1 MCGEFQPTF
10 AILRVLQNKKRA
22 MLLKRNFLPLFVV
35 QFLGAMNDNILK
47 NAILVMV
54 TFGIIGSDNAGL
66 LINLAAG
73 LFILPFLLFGAWAG
87 IIAEKHDKAT
97 LSRRL
102 KILEL
107 AIAVVACVGLFLHSA
122 SVLLIAL
129 FGLGVQATFFGPVKY
144 AIIPQYLL
152 PKYLMR
158 GNAYIEGGTF
168 IAILLG
174 TILGASTI
182 TGEHGTLIVSAL
194 LIGVAAIGYT
204 ASRYMP
210 PAPASNPAL
219 AFEPNI
225 VRATAQVIK
234 EGMNRRILVFSVLSI
249 SWFWF
254 LGAIIL
260 TQLPLFAKEYLHES
274 EGIITLFLAIF
285 SVGIGIGSVACERIS
300 HGDIKLKYVLIG
312 AVGIALF
319 LADLAFFTGGVIRSA
334 IDFFGISFFSG
345 FFTVPLYSLLQ
356 KASDTERRSR
366 TIAANNIL
374 NALFMVVASIFG
386 MLVFSLGYSLKEL
399 FAVLLL
405 LHIGATVYGYKE
417 MRVLQH

>member
-1 MCGEFQPTF
+1 
-10 AILRVLQNKKRA
+10 
-22 MLLKRNFLPLFVV
+22 MLLKINFLPLFVV

-54 TFGIIGSDNAGL
+54 TFGIIRSEVPGV

-73 LFILPFLLFGAWAG
+73 LFILPFLIFGAWAG
-87 IIAEKHDKAT
+87 IIAEKHDKAI

-107 AIAVVACVGLFLHSA
+107 AIAIIACIGLFTHSA
-122 SVLLIAL
+122 SVLLVAL

-144 AIIPQYLL
+144 ALIPQYLP

-174 TILGASTI
+174 TILGASSV
-182 TGEHGTLIVSAL
+182 TGEHGGIIVSTL
-194 LIGVAAIGYT
+194 LIGVATVGYI

-210 PAPASNPAL
+210 PAPASNPHL

-225 VRATAQVIK
+225 IRATSEVIK
-234 EGMNRRILVFSVLSI
+234 EGMNRHILVFSVLAI

-260 TQLPLFAKEYLHES
+260 TQLPLFVKEYLHEG
-274 EGIITLFLAIF
+274 ETVITVFLAIF

-300 HGDIKLKYVLIG
+300 HGDIKLKFVLVG

-319 LADLAFFTGGVIRSA
+319 LGDLAFFANGVARSA
-334 IDFFGISFFSG
+334 VDFFAISFFSG

-356 KASDTERRSR
+356 KASDVERRSR
-366 TIAANNIL
+366 AIAANNIL
-374 NALFMVVASIFG
+374 NALFMVVASLFG
-386 MLVFSLGYSLKEL
+386 MLIFSLGYSLKEL

-405 LHIGATVYGYKE
+405 LHIAATIYGYKSA
-417 MRVLQH
+417 RKLQH

>member
-1 MCGEFQPTF
+1 
-10 AILRVLQNKKRA
+10 

-54 TFGIIGSDNAGL
+54 TFGIIRSDNAGL

-87 IIAEKHDKAT
+87 IVAEQHDKAM

-107 AIAVVACVGLFLHSA
+107 AIAVIACVGLFSHSA
-122 SVLLIAL
+122 SVLLVAL

-144 AIIPQYLL
+144 ALIPQYLP

-158 GNAYIEGGTF
+158 GNAYTEGGTF

-174 TILGASTI
+174 TILGASTV
-182 TGEHGTLIVSAL
+182 TGEHGSTIVSTL
-194 LIGVAAIGYT
+194 LVGVATVGYI

-225 VRATAQVIK
+225 VRATTQVVK
-234 EGMNRRILVFSVLSI
+234 EGMNRPILVFSVLAI

-260 TQLPLFAKEYLHES
+260 TQLPLFVKEYLHEG
-274 EGIITLFLAIF
+274 ETAITVFLAIF

-300 HGDIKLKYVLIG
+300 HGDIKLKFVLVG

-319 LADLAFFTGGVIRSA
+319 LGDLAFFANGVARSA
-334 IDFFGISFFSG
+334 VDFFGISFFSG

-356 KASDTERRSR
+356 KASDVERRSR

-386 MLVFSLGYSLKEL
+386 MLVFKLGYSLKEL
-399 FAVLLL
+399 FVVLLL
-405 LHIGATVYGYKE
+405 LHIAATIYGYRYTKA
-417 MRVLQH
+417 LKH

>member
-1 MCGEFQPTF
+1 
-10 AILRVLQNKKRA
+10 
-22 MLLKRNFLPLFVV
+22 MLLKRNFLPLFIV
-35 QFLGAMNDNILK
+35 QFLGATNDNILK

-54 TFGIIGSDNAGL
+54 TFGIIRSEVPGV

-73 LFILPFLLFGAWAG
+73 LFILPFLIFGAWAG
-87 IIAEKHDKAT
+87 IIAEKHDKAI

-107 AIAVVACVGLFLHSA
+107 VIAIIACIGLFTHSA
-122 SVLLIAL
+122 SVLLVAL

-144 AIIPQYLL
+144 ALIPQYLL

-182 TGEHGTLIVSAL
+182 TGEHGSAIVSTL
-194 LIGVAAIGYT
+194 LVGVATIGYI

-210 PAPASNPAL
+210 PAPASNPHL

-225 VRATAQVIK
+225 IRATSEVIK
-234 EGMNRRILVFSVLSI
+234 EVMNRHILVFSVLAI

-260 TQLPLFAKEYLHES
+260 TQLPLFVKEYLHEG
-274 EGIITLFLAIF
+274 ETAITVFLAIF

-300 HGDIKLKYVLIG
+300 HGDIKLKFVLVG

-319 LADLAFFTGGVIRSA
+319 LGDLAFFANGVARSA
-334 IDFFGISFFSG
+334 VDFFAISFFSG

-356 KASDTERRSR
+356 KASDVERRSR
-366 TIAANNIL
+366 AIAANNIL
-374 NALFMVVASIFG
+374 NALFMVVASLFG
-386 MLVFSLGYSLKEL
+386 MLIFSLGYSLKEL

-405 LHIGATVYGYKE
+405 LHIAATIYGYKSA
-417 MRVLQH
+417 RKLQH

>member
-1 MCGEFQPTF
+1 
-10 AILRVLQNKKRA
+10 

-54 TFGIIGSDNAGL
+54 TFGIIRSDAPGV

-87 IIAEKHDKAT
+87 IVAEQHDKAM
-97 LSRRL
+97 LSRTL

-107 AIAVVACVGLFLHSA
+107 AIAVVACVGLFSHSA

-144 AIIPQYLL
+144 AVIPQYLP

-174 TILGASTI
+174 TILSASSV
-182 TGEHGTLIVSAL
+182 TGEHGSAIVSAL
-194 LIGVAAIGYT
+194 LVGVATIGYI

-225 VRATAQVIK
+225 VRATSQVVK
-234 EGMNRRILVFSVLSI
+234 EGMNRSILVFSVLAI

-260 TQLPLFAKEYLHES
+260 TQLPLFVKEYLHES
-274 EGIITLFLAIF
+274 ETVITVFLAIF
-285 SVGIGIGSVACERIS
+285 SIGIGGGSVACDRIS
-300 HGDIKLKYVLIG
+300 HGDIRLKYVLIG
-312 AVGIALF
+312 SIGIAIFLF
-319 LADLAFFTGGVIRSA
+319 DLAFFADGIARSA
-334 IDFFGISFFSG
+334 VDFFGISFFSG
-345 FFTVPLYSLLQ
+345 VFTVPLYSLLQ
-356 KASDTERRSR
+356 KASDVERRSR

-399 FAVLLL
+399 FVVLLL
-405 LHIGATVYGYKE
+405 LHIAATIYGYKYTGA
-417 MRVLQH
+417 LKH

>member
-1 MCGEFQPTF
+1 MF
-10 AILRVLQNKKRA
+10 LR
-22 MLLKRNFLPLFVV
+22 RNFLPLFVV

-47 NAILVMV
+47 NALLIMV
-54 TFGIIGSDNAGL
+54 TFGIINSQNPGM

-73 LFILPFLLFGAWAG
+73 LFILPFLLFSAWAG
-87 IIAEKHDKAT
+87 IVAEQHDKAILT
-97 LSRRL
+97 RRL
-102 KILEL
+102 KTLEILI
-107 AIAVVACVGLFLHSA
+107 AITACIGLFSHSA
-122 SVLLIAL
+122 YVLLVAL
-129 FGLGVQATFFGPVKY
+129 FGLGVQAAFFGPVKY
-144 AIIPQYLL
+144 ALIPQYLP

-174 TILGASTI
+174 TILGASSV
-182 TGEHGTLIVSAL
+182 TGEHGSAIVSAL
-194 LIGVAAIGYT
+194 LVGVATIGYI

-225 VRATAQVIK
+225 VRATSQVVK
-234 EGMNRRILVFSVLSI
+234 EGMNRPILTFSVLSI

-260 TQLPLFAKEYLHES
+260 TQLPLFVKEYLHES
-274 EGIITLFLAIF
+274 ETVITVFLAIF

-300 HGDIKLKYVLIG
+300 HGDIKLKFVLVG

-319 LADLAFFTGGVIRSA
+319 LGDLAFFADGVARSA
-334 IDFFGISFFSG
+334 VDFFGISFFSG

-356 KASDTERRSR
+356 KASDVERRSR

-374 NALFMVVASIFG
+374 NALFMVVASLFG
-386 MLVFSLGYSLKEL
+386 MLVFTLGYSLKEL
-399 FAVLLL
+399 FVVLLL
-405 LHIGATVYGYKE
+405 LHIAATIYGYRYTKA
-417 MRVLQH
+417 LKH